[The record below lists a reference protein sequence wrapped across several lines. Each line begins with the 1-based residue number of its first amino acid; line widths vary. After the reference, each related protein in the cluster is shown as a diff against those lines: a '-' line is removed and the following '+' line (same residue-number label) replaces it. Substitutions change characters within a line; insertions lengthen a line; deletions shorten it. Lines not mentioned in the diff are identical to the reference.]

1 MPKAAEVTGNN
12 YTRWDE
18 HKAVAAIVK
27 AVAIWPLLNLKFVEL
42 DYRRAKRNSK
52 KKKWSLTKRNR
63 LVLRLYN
70 DDDIA
75 ALAIY
80 NQIKPRHRQRILAEI
95 RQRERHRKALASGDG
110 DKEGM

>member
-1 MPKAAEVTGNN
+1 MPKAAKVTGFD
-12 YTRWDE
+12 YTGWDE
-18 HKAVAAIVK
+18 HKALAAIVK
-27 AVAIWPLLNLKFVEL
+27 AVAIWPLPDLKFVEL
-42 DYRRAKRNSK
+42 DYRRAKRNLK

-95 RQRERHRKALASGDG
+95 RQRERHRKALAGGDR